1 MAKQKQRR
9 KNEKKRKDINKRS
22 QCRYRQHW
30 ATKKGIFTSKNLAL
44 NMQYDE
50 GKFAWLLK
58 SFERMLVGKS
68 GYWRSKVSRSFRAK
82 NDECARG
89 DRQKNLRF
97 RENKITTS
105 NYQQTPTFI
114 NGTALLEH
122 PPNSEKVLVSVH
134 ETQGGSKTGE
144 SKAKTFV
151 AAMKTSTDDKAL
163 FSLQYLK
170 TFPRTTSLASMLRLS
185 WFEITENG
193 KPRYRL

>member
-1 MAKQKQRR
+1 
-9 KNEKKRKDINKRS
+9 
-22 QCRYRQHW
+22 
-30 ATKKGIFTSKNLAL
+30 
-44 NMQYDE
+44 MQYDD

-58 SFERMLVGKS
+58 YSERMLVGK
-68 GYWRSKVSRSFRAK
+68 GGHWRPKVSRAFRAK
-82 NDECARG
+82 NDECASG
-89 DRQKNLRF
+89 ERQKNLRF

-122 PPNSEKVLVSVH
+122 PPNSEKVLVRVH

-163 FSLQYLK
+163 FSLQYLR
-170 TFPRTTSLASMLRLS
+170 TFPRTTSLASMS
-185 WFEITENG
+185 
-193 KPRYRL
+193 

>member
-1 MAKQKQRR
+1 MPAALS
-9 KNEKKRKDINKRS
+9 EK
-22 QCRYRQHW
+22 
-30 ATKKGIFTSKNLAL
+30 KKGIFTSKNLAL
-44 NMQYDE
+44 NMQSDE

-58 SFERMLVGKS
+58 YFERMLVGKR
-68 GYWRSKVSRSFRAK
+68 GHWRSKGSSGLRAK
-82 NDECARG
+82 NDEFASG

-122 PPNSEKVLVSVH
+122 PPNSEKVLVRVH

-163 FSLQYLK
+163 FSLQYLR
-170 TFPRTTSLASMLRLS
+170 TFPRTTSLASMS
-185 WFEITENG
+185 
-193 KPRYRL
+193 